1 MAPGQFL
8 TTTADPNK
16 LGMPGAAAAQ
26 RGAAVQAE
34 GLRWFGHLLQ
44 SQRATEQ
51 AANENEFETSV
62 RQGFANID
70 ATTPEDYAPVGSPL
84 GTTRGSPG
92 AYMSATNRQRNHVT
106 ALRDTAQKQA
116 MAIVDPV
123 VRRRFLTAASKRI
136 SSVTPEINSKI
147 QAQFRD
153 YSQATFARRRGQA
166 LNNIVSVP
174 PGGVRN
180 NMIEDFIGTIVEEGR
195 QGFWTEKQIT
205 AAIVKAHSDIDL
217 TQARRDLADEK
228 SYEGKIKIL
237 KRLDTGKYEKE
248 HPDAGQ
254 PAYPNLDI
262 KDRGVLAGRAITQ
275 ADTAAAAAV
284 RAEALR
290 VRLEDKAAKDAR
302 EKREQ
307 TIGEQI
313 DAARVAAMT
322 DTRDSNGNLVDS
334 DGVPVTQWSVAE
346 ILSINNREL
355 DGDARQRLLQRL
367 QGEDLIVNDG
377 AHLELTDAIYDAFT
391 ERELD
396 DVEAKIRDWHN
407 RNIIGFKS
415 RDHLT
420 DQLEKARGKTP
431 GFEEQKR
438 YRGYLRGL
446 MQRIGVEAFGALFA
460 GLAPAEDPKIS
471 ASRAEMFFD
480 ERLRLGDRPAAAFHA
495 AASAYVNFGKRSSVA
510 ESFLITM
517 PPSLQKILKFD
528 PANPE
533 VEYDIETLTTADTA
547 AAWDEWVR
555 LSEGGLQ
562 EIPGA
567 LDLEKVKEVRRKGQ
581 LSEEDVRGLGL
592 SERDRIT
599 FRDLYA
605 SENALEMITGWVTKP
620 GPVSESD
627 TAAPI
632 PDPVLPALTD
642 DDPVLPALT
651 VDDNAFERLLKKL
664 FEGAKSL
671 GSPSTVRD

>member
-51 AANENEFETSV
+51 AANENEFEASV
-62 RQGFANID
+62 QQGFANID

-106 ALRDTAQKQA
+106 ALRNTAQKQA

-195 QGFWTEKQIT
+195 QGFWTEKQIV
-205 AAIVKAHSDIDL
+205 AAVVKAHSDIDL

-237 KRLDTGKYEKE
+237 ARLDTGKYEE
-248 HPDAGQ
+248 GHPNAGQ
-254 PAYPNLDI
+254 PAYPNIDI

-302 EKREQ
+302 EEKEQ
-307 TIGEQI
+307 VIGEQI
-313 DAARVAAMT
+313 DAYRVAAMT
-322 DTRDSNGNLVDS
+322 
-334 DGVPVTQWSVAE
+334 GVPVTQWSVAE

-367 QGEDLIVNDG
+367 QGEDLIVNDD
-377 AHLELTDAIYDAFT
+377 AHLQLTDAIYDAFT

-396 DVEAKIRDWHN
+396 DVDAQIRDYYN

-446 MQRIGVEAFGALFA
+446 MQRTGVEVLGAMFRQTET
-460 GLAPAEDPKIS
+460 AEDPKIS

-480 ERLRLGDRPAAAFHA
+480 ERLRMGDRPAAAFHA
-495 AASAYVNFGKRSSVA
+495 AASAYVDFGKRSAVA
-510 ESFLITM
+510 ESYLQTM

-547 AAWDEWVR
+547 RAWDEWER

-567 LDLEKVKEVRRKGQ
+567 LDLEKTKEKRREGQ

-620 GPVSESD
+620 GLVPESD
-627 TAAPI
+627 TGAPI
-632 PDPVLPALTD
+632 PATVIPPLTD
-642 DDPVLPALT
+642 DDNV
-651 VDDNAFERLLKKL
+651 FEQAVKGLLEYTPGWMKN
-664 FEGAKSL
+664 L
-671 GSPSTVRD
+671 GSPSTVRE